1 MKKKIMN
8 KTYIKIG
15 DLEFEIFL
23 RDTFTA
29 KEIYKNMPIS
39 GIPCKWGKEY
49 YFYTQLKIPK
59 ENTAKQVIEFGEIA
73 YWPNGDAIAIGY
85 GKTPISTANEIK
97 LADKCN
103 VWADTKFDLNI
114 LDSLVN
120 PKTIYVISR

>member
-1 MKKKIMN
+1 
-8 KTYIKIG
+8 
-15 DLEFEIFL
+15 
-23 RDTFTA
+23 
-29 KEIYKNMPIS
+29 MPIR
-39 GIPCKWGKEY
+39 GIPSKWGKEY
-49 YFYTQLKIPK
+49 YFYTQLKLPI

-114 LDSLVN
+114 LESLIN
-120 PKTIYVISR
+120 PKTIDVIKDKNYEYAN

>member
-1 MKKKIMN
+1 MN
-8 KTYIKIG
+8 KTYIKID

-29 KEIYKNMPIS
+29 KEIYKNMPIR
-39 GIPCKWGKEY
+39 GIPSKWGKEY
-49 YFYTQLKIPK
+49 YFYTQLKIPQ
-59 ENTAKQVIEFGEIA
+59 EDTAKQVIEFGEIA

-85 GKTPISTANEIK
+85 GKTPVSIANEIK